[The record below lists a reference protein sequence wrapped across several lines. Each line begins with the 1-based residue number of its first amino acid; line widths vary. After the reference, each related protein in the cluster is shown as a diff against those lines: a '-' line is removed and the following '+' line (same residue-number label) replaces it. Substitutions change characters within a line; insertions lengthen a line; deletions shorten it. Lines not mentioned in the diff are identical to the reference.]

1 MPNSKQIVY
10 LSQAQYGELIANGTI
25 TVDGVTVTYDENDI
39 YVTPQAEPITDVRV
53 NGTSVTAN
61 GVANIPK
68 MSTSTFGVA
77 KVTNAFGIGI
87 DGASGNLQTIL
98 PSDAQIQDGTMAR
111 TPITPQNQHKSTF
124 YGLAKVAG
132 VDERNSELPVGTY
145 TDSAKTAIQTMLDV
159 PSNAAMTTAIST
171 AIESVNSFDM
181 AVVQELPT

>member
-1 MPNSKQIVY
+1 LAAVATSGDYSDLSGTPIIPDVQI
-10 LSQAQYGELIANGTI
+10 NGHSVI
-25 TVDGVTVTYDENDI
+25 N
-39 YVTPQAEPITDVRV
+39 
-53 NGTSVTAN
+53 NGI
-61 GVANIPK
+61 ANIPVASK
-68 MSTSTFGVA
+68 SVFGTLKLSA
-77 KVTNAFGIGI
+77 DSNIKT
-87 DGASGNLQTIL
+87 
-98 PSDAQIQDGTMAR
+98 GTETVR
-111 TPITPQNQHKSTF
+111 VITPSNQHLAAF